1 MPNDRYGLSLATS
14 ALAAAAY
21 VDAVDR
27 LLAARER
34 ALEGFDRAL
43 AIDPAFALAH
53 IGRSRSLLVGGRG
66 PEGRDAAS
74 AALALVG
81 RLANTLVRQFKNP
94 LAIIRGA
101 SDAAGAETV
110 APRIREWAKDGVRKQ
125 VDRMNNLINEFLE
138 FTRGSASTTV
148 LARAN
153 YAAFVTP
160 LSGGRRTVNRHIP

>member
-81 RLANTLVRQFKNP
+81 RLERRERRHVEA
-94 LAIIRGA
+94 LAP
-101 SDAAGAETV
+101 
-110 APRIREWAKDGVRKQ
+110 PRPGRA
-125 VDRMNNLINEFLE
+125 
-138 FTRGSASTTV
+138 T
-148 LARAN
+148 ARS
-153 YAAFVTP
+153 P
-160 LSGGRRTVNRHIP
+160 